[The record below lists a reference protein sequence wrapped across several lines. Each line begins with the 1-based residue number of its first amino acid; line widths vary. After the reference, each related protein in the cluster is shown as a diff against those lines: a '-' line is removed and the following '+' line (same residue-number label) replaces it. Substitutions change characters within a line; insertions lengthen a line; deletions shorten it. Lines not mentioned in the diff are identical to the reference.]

1 MVREIEPKAR
11 LPKRTNAEHRSSTR
25 FPLNLEVR
33 YTVLSHL
40 GPAGAGYGTA
50 CDMSSSGLS
59 FIAGRPLPIGQ
70 KLRVSVD
77 WPVLLHGGVPLQL
90 VVDGV
95 VVRTG
100 GAVMA
105 LQIERHEFRTRRVGL
120 KFLPD

>member
-1 MVREIEPKAR
+1 MVCQIEQEAR
-11 LPKRTNAEHRSSTR
+11 LPRRTDAEQRGSTR

-33 YTVLSHL
+33 YTVLSDL
-40 GPAGAGYGTA
+40 GPVGAGSGTA
-50 CDMSSSGLS
+50 CEMSSSGLS

-105 LQIERHEFRTRRVGL
+105 LQIDRHEFRTRRVGQ